1 MFIWRAAFGDAA
13 QQHHLQY
20 ATKKMLRRHLVPSLR
35 KTTLVKSR
43 QTFDLCIAQFG
54 HGVRERCRKQQFFAC
69 RVELLELPGTFSIG
83 RISEI
88 VLSFQKLTDNAVHD
102 DHVICTD
109 FLADDSGRI
118 TGNLELDPK
127 RLIGR

>member
-1 MFIWRAAFGDAA
+1 M
-13 QQHHLQY
+13 
-20 ATKKMLRRHLVPSLR
+20 SE
-35 KTTLVKSR
+35 TTIL
-43 QTFDLCIAQFG
+43 
-54 HGVRERCRKQQFFAC
+54 AC

-127 RLIGR
+127 RLIGRQSTRLLVALFDLPIS